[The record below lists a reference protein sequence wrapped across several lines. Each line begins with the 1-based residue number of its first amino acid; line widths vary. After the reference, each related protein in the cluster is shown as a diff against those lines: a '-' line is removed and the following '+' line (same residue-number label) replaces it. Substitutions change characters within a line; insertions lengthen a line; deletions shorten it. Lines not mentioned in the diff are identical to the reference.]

1 MGFFLDPVEYL
12 PISTLT
18 FSNSLKRSKGEKMA
32 DLLPALSSDEE
43 NGQFDDDT
51 DDEDEK
57 MDIEFGGVL
66 VSCLGRK
73 VSKFAI

>member
-1 MGFFLDPVEYL
+1 MGFFVDPVEYL

-18 FSNSLKRSKGEKMA
+18 SSNELKRSKKKKMA

-66 VSCLGRK
+66 VSCLCRK
-73 VSKFAI
+73 AAKFAI

>member
-1 MGFFLDPVEYL
+1 
-12 PISTLT
+12 
-18 FSNSLKRSKGEKMA
+18 MA

-73 VSKFAI
+73 ASKFAM